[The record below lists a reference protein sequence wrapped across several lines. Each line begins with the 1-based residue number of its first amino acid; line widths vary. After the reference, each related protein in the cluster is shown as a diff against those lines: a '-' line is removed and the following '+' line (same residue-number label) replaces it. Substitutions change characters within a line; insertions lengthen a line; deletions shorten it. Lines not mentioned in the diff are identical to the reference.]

1 MEQRTHTCGAL
12 RLEDVGQEVT
22 LVGWVRTRRDHGK
35 LVFLDLWDRE
45 GMTQVVAH
53 PAVSNGASEVAH
65 TLRAEAVVA
74 VRGVVQARPVGTE
87 HPVLATGHIE
97 VAARQ
102 IEVLNDARP
111 LPFALDNHHPVDETL
126 ALRYRYLD
134 LRRAAMQHNLRL
146 RHSVVKGMRD
156 FLDAAGFLE
165 IETPI
170 LTRSTPEG
178 ARDYLVPSRV
188 HSGEFYALPQS
199 PQQMKQLLM
208 IAGVDRYF
216 QIARCFRDED
226 LRADRQPEFTQLDL
240 EMSFVAQED
249 VLALMEAMIIKIVRE
264 VTPEKRISTPFPRLT
279 HAEALARY
287 GTDKP
292 DLRAADEKGDPDVL
306 AFAWIVDFPL
316 FKWDADGGRWDA
328 EHHPFTAPKT
338 ADLPLL
344 ESAPGSVRADCYDL
358 VCNGWELGS
367 GSLRIH
373 TRDVQARIFRL
384 LGYTQ
389 ERAQASFG
397 HLLEAFDYGAPPH
410 GGIGI
415 GVDRLVAILAGT
427 ESIRDVIAFPKNRQA
442 VDVMMN
448 APAPVDPEQLETA
461 HIRIAREEVI
471 LQTGFTRFTG

>member
-410 GGIGI
+410 GGIAI
-415 GVDRLVAILAGT
+415 GVDRLVALLAGT

>member
-65 TLRAEAVVA
+65 ELRAETVVA
-74 VRGVVQARPVGTE
+74 VRGVVQARPAGTE
-87 HPVLATGHIE
+87 HPTLATGSIE
-97 VAARQ
+97 VTACQ

-134 LRRAAMQHNLRL
+134 LRRAAMQENLRL
-146 RHSVVKGMRD
+146 RHRVVKGMRD

-240 EMSFVAQED
+240 EMSFVDQED
-249 VLALMEAMIIKIVRE
+249 ILTLMEAMITRIVRE
-264 VTPEKRISTPFPRLT
+264 VTPEKRIPSLFPRLT
-279 HAEALARY
+279 HAEAFARY

-292 DLRAADEKGDPDVL
+292 DLRVGTERDDPNVL
-306 AFAWIVDFPL
+306 AFAWVVDFPL
-316 FKWDADGGRWDA
+316 FKWDAEGRRWDA
-328 EHHPFTAPKT
+328 EHHPFTAPKPE
-338 ADLPLL
+338 DLPLL
-344 ESAPGSVRADCYDL
+344 DVSPGAVRADCYDL

-373 TRDVQARIFRL
+373 TRDVQARILRL
-384 LGYTQ
+384 LGYTP
-389 ERAQASFG
+389 ERAQTSFG

-461 HIRIAREEVI
+461 HIRIDWR
-471 LQTGFTRFTG
+471 LGD

>member
-1 MEQRTHTCGAL
+1 MKQRTHTCGAL

-74 VRGVVQARPVGTE
+74 VRGVVQARPAGTE
-87 HPVLATGHIE
+87 HPTLATGRIE
-97 VAARQ
+97 VTARE

-134 LRRAAMQHNLRL
+134 LRRAAMQENLRL
-146 RHSVVKGMRD
+146 RHRVVKGMRD

-240 EMSFVAQED
+240 EMSFVEQED
-249 VLALMEAMIIKIVRE
+249 ILALIEAMISKIVRE
-264 VTPEKRISTPFPRLT
+264 VTPEKRIPTPFPRLT

-292 DLRAADEKGDPDVL
+292 DLRAADDKDDPDVL
-306 AFAWIVDFPL
+306 AFAWVVDFPL
-316 FKWDADGGRWDA
+316 FKWDAENKRWDA
-328 EHHPFTAPKT
+328 EHHPFTAPKA

-358 VCNGWELGS
+358 VCNGCELGS

-384 LGYTQ
+384 LGYTP

-427 ESIRDVIAFPKNRQA
+427 DSIRDVIAFPKNRQA

-448 APAPVDPEQLETA
+448 APAPVDPEQLATA
-461 HIRIAREEVI
+461 HIRIAPGVKGAFVNG
-471 LQTGFTRFTG
+471 LNGF

>member
-134 LRRAAMQHNLRL
+134 LRRTAMQENLRL
-146 RHSVVKGMRD
+146 RHRVVKGMRD
-156 FLDAAGFLE
+156 FLDAVGFLE

-410 GGIGI
+410 GGIAI
-415 GVDRLVAILAGT
+415 GVDRLVALLAGT

>member
-1 MEQRTHTCGAL
+1 MEQRTHTCGVL
-12 RLEDVGQEVT
+12 RLEDVGQEVM
-22 LVGWVRTRRDHGK
+22 LVGWVRNRRDHGR

-53 PAVSNGASEVAH
+53 PAVSNGASELAH
-65 TLRAEAVVA
+65 TLPAEAVVA
-74 VRGVVQARPVGTE
+74 VRGIVQARPEGTE
-87 HPVLATGHIE
+87 HSALATGHIE
-97 VAARQ
+97 VTARH

-111 LPFALDNHHPVDETL
+111 LPFTLDSHHPVDETL

-134 LRRAAMQHNLRL
+134 LRRATMQQNLRL
-146 RHSVVKGMRD
+146 RHRVVKGMRD
-156 FLDAAGFLE
+156 FLDAAGFIE
-165 IETPI
+165 VETPI

-240 EMSFVAQED
+240 EMSFVEQED
-249 VLALMEAMIIKIVRE
+249 VLALMEALITRIVRE
-264 VTPEKRISTPFPRLT
+264 VTPHKRIPAPFPRLT

-292 DLRAADEKGDPDVL
+292 DLRAAADCDDSDVL
-306 AFAWIVDFPL
+306 AFAWVVDFPL
-316 FKWDADGGRWDA
+316 FKWDTENGRWDA
-328 EHHPFTAPKT
+328 EHHPFTAPKA

-344 ESAPGSVRADCYDL
+344 ESDPGIVRADCYDL

-367 GSLRIH
+367 GSIRIH
-373 TRDVQARIFRL
+373 TRDMQARIFRL
-384 LGYTQ
+384 LGYTP
-389 ERAQASFG
+389 ERAQASFS

-410 GGIGI
+410 GGIAI

-427 ESIRDVIAFPKNRQA
+427 DSIRDVIAFPKNRQA

-448 APAPVDPEQLETA
+448 APASVDPEQLETA
-461 HIRIAREEVI
+461 HICLAREEVI